1 MKVSVLIPVFNS
13 GKFLGACL
21 ASILAQ
27 DFRDMEILIADD
39 GTDDGTVEI
48 IKDFA
53 ARDRRIRWWKNP
65 HNLGL
70 SPNHN
75 ACLRQAR
82 GEFIKFIHGDDLLLD
97 TALISRMVDILEQ
110 NLDVSLVVSGAQII
124 NEQSHVLKRL
134 DCSWS
139 TGIQDGKTVIVQCL
153 EQNANLIGEPVRTL
167 FRRSQARRGFNERYR
182 QIVDLEMWF
191 HLLEQGSLAFMAE
204 PLVAYRIHPQ
214 QATQTHHRTGASAD
228 EQLRLLTDYY
238 RQPWLDEYASRRMW
252 FKQSYYLRK
261 YYGEQASEIIAH
273 MRKRLGPS
281 GYALGWVRHR
291 LSSPVKKLAQRM
303 AGNR

>member
-1 MKVSVLIPVFNS
+1 
-13 GKFLGACL
+13 
-21 ASILAQ
+21 
-27 DFRDMEILIADD
+27 MEILIADD
-39 GTDDGTVEI
+39 GSTDGTVEI

-53 ARDRRIRWWKNP
+53 ARDRRIRWWQNP

-97 TALISRMVDILEQ
+97 TALIARMVAILEQ
-110 NLDVSLVVSGAQII
+110 NRDVSLVAAGAQII
-124 NEQSHVLKRL
+124 NERSHVLKRL
-134 DCSWS
+134 DCFWP
-139 TGIQDGKTVIVQCL
+139 TGIRDGKTAVVQCL

-167 FRRSQARRGFNERYR
+167 FRRCQARRGFNERYR

-191 HLLEQGSLAFMAE
+191 HLLEQGNLAVVAK
-204 PLVAYRIHPQ
+204 PLVAYRNHPQ
-214 QATQTHHRTGASAD
+214 QATQTHHRTRACAD
-228 EQLRLLTDYY
+228 EQLRLLTDYH
-238 RQPWLDEYASRRMW
+238 RQPWLDRYASQRMW
-252 FKQSYYLRK
+252 FKQSYYLQK
-261 YYGEQASEIIAH
+261 HYGEQASEIVAH
-273 MRKRLGPS
+273 MKKRLGPS
-281 GYALGWVRHR
+281 GYALGWLRHR

>member
-1 MKVSVLIPVFNS
+1 
-13 GKFLGACL
+13 
-21 ASILAQ
+21 
-27 DFRDMEILIADD
+27 MEILIADD